1 MQSINTKL
9 KQVNMKKIILS
20 AFMCVATLCAS
31 AQNATINSK
40 FGDNWFI
47 GIGGGVYEPT
57 VGQSVFAD
65 MRPEVNFELGRYFT
79 PAFGMRA
86 NLIAGINTNNA
97 IGNRKTNL
105 AWYGLQKTAI
115 DFTNV
120 SLDAL
125 LNLNNFFGGY
135 NGQPRPFEVVAAA
148 GIGWGHDYSIVDNY
162 VTSKFELDFNFNV
175 SEAVQIAIK
184 PAITYN
190 FQDNKQDLSVNS
202 SYLSLSAGLVYKF
215 GNSNG
220 THNFKLCDKKYT
232 QSEMDELN
240 GRINSLR
247 NDYENR
253 LANANK
259 TIKDLQ
265 DALAAEKAKDKT
277 VIVNKTTTQLAPVV
291 IFDKGKS
298 VINSTQQPSVKMIAT
313 YMKNH
318 PTSKVNIKGYASPEG
333 NLELNQKLSI
343 ARAEA
348 VYNMLTK
355 TYKIDP
361 ARLTKEGLGPTSE
374 VFDENDWN
382 RVCIFI
388 EESK

>member
-1 MQSINTKL
+1 
-9 KQVNMKKIILS
+9 
-20 AFMCVATLCAS
+20 MCVATLCAS
-31 AQNATINSK
+31 AQNATVNSK
-40 FGDNWFI
+40 FSDNWFF

-57 VGQSVFAD
+57 VGQSVFSD
-65 MRPEVNFELGRYFT
+65 MRPEVNIELGRYFT
-79 PAFGMRA
+79 PEFGMRV
-86 NLIAGINTNNA
+86 NLIAGINDNNA

-105 AWYGLQKTAI
+105 PWVGIQKTAI
-115 DFTNV
+115 DFSNL

-125 LNLNNFFGGY
+125 VNLNNFFGGY
-135 NGQPRPFEVVAAA
+135 TGQPRPFEVVAAA
-148 GIGWGHDYSIVDNY
+148 GIGWGRYYGVKDTPIDANY

-175 SEAVQIAIK
+175 SEAVQIGIK

-190 FQDNKQDLSVNS
+190 FQDNKSDLSVNS

-240 GRINSLR
+240 ARINGLR

-259 TIKDLQ
+259 TINRGCTIHIGLPNQ
-265 DALAAEKAKDKT
+265 DEFRYMLEYLRLVGDGGKRLTFKRSELRPIVSSLMFLSREAEHVEGFAKEC
-277 VIVNKTTTQLAPVV
+277 AVV
-291 IFDKGKS
+291 FE
-298 VINSTQQPSVKMIAT
+298 V
-313 YMKNH
+313 
-318 PTSKVNIKGYASPEG
+318 
-333 NLELNQKLSI
+333 NQKLSI
-343 ARAEA
+343 ARADA

>member
-1 MQSINTKL
+1 
-9 KQVNMKKIILS
+9 
-20 AFMCVATLCAS
+20 MCVATLCAS
-31 AQNATINSK
+31 AQNATVNSK
-40 FGDNWFI
+40 FSDNWFF

-57 VGQSVFAD
+57 VGQSVFSD
-65 MRPEVNFELGRYFT
+65 MRPEVNIELGRYFT
-79 PAFGMRA
+79 PEFGMRV
-86 NLIAGINTNNA
+86 NLIAGINDNNA

-105 AWYGLQKTAI
+105 PWVGIQKTAI
-115 DFTNV
+115 DFSNL

-125 LNLNNFFGGY
+125 VNLNNFFGGY
-135 NGQPRPFEVVAAA
+135 TGQPRPFEVVAAA
-148 GIGWGHDYSIVDNY
+148 GIGWGRYYGVKDTPIDANY

-175 SEAVQIAIK
+175 SEAVQIGIK

-190 FQDNKQDLSVNS
+190 FQDNKSDLSVNS

-240 GRINSLR
+240 ARINGLR

-333 NLELNQKLSI
+333 SFEVNQKLSI
-343 ARAEA
+343 ARADA

-355 TYKIDP
+355 PYKIDP